1 MRQSRLSAA
10 LIATALIMVTWAMPA
25 LARTEG
31 SIPVVCTDKEEMSE
45 ILEAHGERAMMTMI
59 SHREIGGEIAE
70 VATVLFVNPETLS
83 WTLVE
88 RPRPGVYCAV
98 GMGDNIRPYQ
108 R

>member
-1 MRQSRLSAA
+1 MFQSRLSAT
-10 LIATALIMVTWAMPA
+10 LISLAMTMPV

-31 SIPVVCTDKEEMSE
+31 SIPVICTDKKEMSE

-59 SHREIGGEIAE
+59 SHREIGGEVAE
-70 VATVLFVNPETLS
+70 VPTVLFANPETLS

-88 RPRPGVYCAV
+88 RPRPEVYCAV